1 MLFRI
6 YGGII
11 IYKLHGKVALITGVS
26 HENGI
31 GAAICKKLA
40 SEGVDIFF
48 THWSASNDWV
58 RQFEDR
64 IREYGVRCGY
74 LEIDL
79 ADPGAPFNVLETI
92 TAELGLPA
100 ILVNNAAHSSRDGY
114 MNLDAKTLDDHYAV
128 NMRATF
134 LLSVEFARRFR
145 QSPMPAGRIIN
156 LTSGQALGPMPGELA
171 YAATKGA
178 ISAFTLSLSAEL
190 APLGITVNAV
200 NPGPTDT
207 GWMNEEIKQA
217 IVPKFPLARVGVP
230 EDAAR
235 LVAFLASEEAEW
247 ITGQV
252 LNSEGGFL
260 RG

>member
-1 MLFRI
+1 M
-6 YGGII
+6 
-11 IYKLHGKVALITGVS
+11 
-26 HENGI
+26 
-31 GAAICKKLA
+31 
-40 SEGVDIFF
+40 
-48 THWSASNDWV
+48 
-58 RQFEDR
+58 
-64 IREYGVRCGY
+64 
-74 LEIDL
+74 
-79 ADPGAPFNVLETI
+79 ADPNAPFKLLDVV
-92 TAELGLPA
+92 TAELGLPS

-114 MNLDAKTLDDHYAV
+114 INLDAKTLDDHYAV

-134 LLSVEFARRFR
+134 LLSVDFARRFKK
-145 QSPMPAGRIIN
+145 SYNAMGRIIN
-156 LTSGQALGPMPGELA
+156 LTSGQALGPMMGELA

-207 GWMNEEIKQA
+207 GWMNEEIKQELSL
-217 IVPKFPLARVGVP
+217 KFPLGRIGIP

-235 LVAFLASEEAEW
+235 LVAFLASEEAQW

-260 RG
+260 RN